1 MIHIYKWWSVSS
13 VYNCPLKRRFIM
25 FSLKRTLWGWFFEI
39 FSDYITKS
47 TVFQPLNFHI
57 RVTECSIANAA
68 GDRVV
73 YPIHSF
79 DPAGRCFDK
88 RFAVQQ
94 LSTLPNV
101 EIAFRSFRFTSN
113 GNGGQSDSQN
123 QKVTCK
129 IHLDPPS
136 VSPTTIDC
144 SCFSPTECATATNP
158 CKQLLLSNM
167 STELCHKSS
176 RAWH

>member
-1 MIHIYKWWSVSS
+1 MI
-13 VYNCPLKRRFIM
+13 
-25 FSLKRTLWGWFFEI
+25 
-39 FSDYITKS
+39 SDFITKS

-57 RVTECSIANAA
+57 RVTECSIANAG
-68 GDRVV
+68 GDRIV

-113 GNGGQSDSQN
+113 GSGGNSDSQN

-136 VSPTTIDC
+136 VSPTSIDC
-144 SCFSPTECATATNP
+144 SCFSPTECARSVQLNKKAVLVLSTNMKNP
-158 CKQLLLSNM
+158 TVEPRAVLLDFQGSILQLNPYP
-167 STELCHKSS
+167 
-176 RAWH
+176 